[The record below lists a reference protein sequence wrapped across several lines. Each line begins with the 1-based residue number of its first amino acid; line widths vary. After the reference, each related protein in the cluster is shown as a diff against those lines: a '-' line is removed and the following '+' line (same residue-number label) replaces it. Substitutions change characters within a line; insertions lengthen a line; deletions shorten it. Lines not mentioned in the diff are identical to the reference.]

1 MKFPDRGAIFTEAIM
16 TIIKFQ
22 PKDILI
28 MKKNHPCG
36 CNRMRVI
43 MTGSDVKVKCEGC
56 GHDMIVPRIKLEK
69 NIKQVIGQNED

>member
-1 MKFPDRGAIFTEAIM
+1 
-16 TIIKFQ
+16 
-22 PKDILI
+22 
-28 MKKNHPCG
+28 
-36 CNRMRVI
+36 MRVI